1 MPSALTPEAID
12 VILAPLA
19 EAAALLLAVSG
30 GPDST
35 ALLVMAASWARR
47 RGGPRIEAATVDH
60 GLRAEGADEA
70 RAVADLC
77 RKLGVPHQTLIW
89 RGEKPRTRLQERARD
104 ARYALLADHARAI
117 GAEIV
122 VTAHHL
128 DDQAETVLFRLL
140 RGSGLSGLAGIAA
153 RSTRDGLNL
162 ARPLLGLAKADLVA
176 YCEEEGVSF
185 VRDPANED
193 PRYARTRMRGL
204 MAMLAAEGLDAL
216 ALARLARR
224 AAQVEDALARETAA
238 AEARLR
244 FIETGACEAD
254 ELFAEPTEIVQR
266 LMTATVASVGGR
278 DASRVG
284 LEKIE
289 ALVAGLRKALGS
301 GERFSAN
308 VGGARVR
315 SDGGTVRV
323 GKEPARRKTA
333 DTTGLSQLP
342 AGEAIRRR
350 RRRDPPR

>member
-19 EAAALLLAVSG
+19 EAAALLLTVSG

-47 RGGPRIEAATVDH
+47 RGGPRIAAATVDH

-117 GAEIV
+117 DAEIV

-153 RSTRDGLNL
+153 RTTRDGLNL

-193 PRYARTRMRGL
+193 PRYARTRMRAL
-204 MAMLAAEGLDAL
+204 MAMMLAAEGLDAL

-244 FIETGACEAD
+244 FVETGACEAAT
-254 ELFAEPTEIVQR
+254 LFAEPTEIVQR
-266 LMTATVASVGGR
+266 LMTAT
-278 DASRVG
+278 
-284 LEKIE
+284 I
-289 ALVAGLRKALGS
+289 AG
-301 GERFSAN
+301 
-308 VGGARVR
+308 V
-315 SDGGTVRV
+315 
-323 GKEPARRKTA
+323 
-333 DTTGLSQLP
+333 
-342 AGEAIRRR
+342 
-350 RRRDPPR
+350 

>member
-1 MPSALTPEAID
+1 MPSALTPEAIEM
-12 VILAPLA
+12 ILAPLA

-89 RGEKPRTRLQERARD
+89 RGEKPKTRLQERARD

-117 GAEIV
+117 GAEMV

-140 RGSGLSGLAGIAA
+140 RGSGLTGLAGIAA
-153 RSTRDGLNL
+153 RTTRDGLNL

-204 MAMLAAEGLDAL
+204 MAMLAAEGLDAP

-224 AAQVEDALARETAA
+224 AAQVEDALARQTAA

-244 FIETGACEAD
+244 FIETGACEAAS
-254 ELFAEPTEIVQR
+254 LFAEPTEIVQR
-266 LMTATVASVGGR
+266 LMTATIASVGGR

-289 ALVAGLRKALGS
+289 ALVAELRKALRS

-315 SDGGTVRV
+315 SDRGTVRV

-333 DTTGLSQLP
+333 DTIGLSQLP
-342 AGEAIRRR
+342 AGDGHSNPET
-350 RRRDPPR
+350 PP

>member
-1 MPSALTPEAID
+1 
-12 VILAPLA
+12 
-19 EAAALLLAVSG
+19 
-30 GPDST
+30 
-35 ALLVMAASWARR
+35 
-47 RGGPRIEAATVDH
+47 
-60 GLRAEGADEA
+60 
-70 RAVADLC
+70 
-77 RKLGVPHQTLIW
+77 
-89 RGEKPRTRLQERARD
+89 
-104 ARYALLADHARAI
+104 LLADHARAI
-117 GAEIV
+117 GAEVV

-153 RSTRDGLNL
+153 RTTRDGLNL

-193 PRYARTRMRGL
+193 PRFARTRMRGM
-204 MAMLAAEGLDAL
+204 MAMLAAEGLDAP

-224 AAQVEDALARETAA
+224 AAQIDDVLARETAA

-244 FIETGACEAD
+244 FIDTGGCEAD

-266 LMTATVASVGGR
+266 LMTATIARVGGR

-289 ALVAGLRKALGS
+289 ALVAGLRKVLRS

-315 SDGGTVRV
+315 SNGRTVRV
-323 GKEPARRKTA
+323 DKEPARRKTA
-333 DTTGLSQLP
+333 ERSQLP
-342 AGEAIRRR
+342 AGGGHSNPDA
-350 RRRDPPR
+350 PP